1 MKEGCNLFFSQHITC
16 FTGILECIILI
27 GLDYGIVLCTPQ
39 YLLDMFGFFSRPWRF
54 INFHEI
60 VWRRVNIAQSHKHS
74 YTYFLK
80 TQINESMKRNHYSL
94 ISFLNSKMSQM
105 CDFLN
110 KHDRV
115 TVTVKHVKHVKHVK
129 PTQRTKQRGVNLQRW
144 YIVKT

>member
-27 GLDYGIVLCTPQ
+27 GLDYGIVLCTLQ
-39 YLLDMFGFFSRPWRF
+39 YLLDTFVFLHPWRF

-115 TVTVKHVKHVKHVK
+115 TVTVKHVKHVK

-144 YIVKT
+144 YNVKT